1 MHISW
6 KVPDEIIVK
15 VKVKELV
22 NWMVKVKVKISVTCE
37 VKFKGFIQAKFK
49 VKIHTKLKISKKP
62 HGQKSLPY
70 STPAPYLTFRKS
82 PQR

>member
-37 VKFKGFIQAKFK
+37 VKFKGFIQANFNYCPLVWFFTSPESLKE
-49 VKIHTKLKISKKP
+49 KLNV
-62 HGQKSLPY
+62 
-70 STPAPYLTFRKS
+70 FR
-82 PQR
+82 